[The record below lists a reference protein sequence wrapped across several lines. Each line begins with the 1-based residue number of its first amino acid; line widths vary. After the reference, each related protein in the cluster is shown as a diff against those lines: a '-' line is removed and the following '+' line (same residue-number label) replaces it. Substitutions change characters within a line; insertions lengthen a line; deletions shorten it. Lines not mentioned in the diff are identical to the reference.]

1 MDMVPL
7 YVCFQ
12 RLFKIRKKITV
23 PFLHVPFL
31 PMPFLPTFP
40 PVTFVSKNEKIHS
53 KKHCLRQA
61 TQVLSAHYVAYNII
75 M

>member
-1 MDMVPL
+1 MCV
-7 YVCFQ
+7 
-12 RLFKIRKKITV
+12 FKGYSKLEKKITV

-40 PVTFVSKNEKIHS
+40 PVTFTSTSKNEKIHS

-61 TQVLSAHYVAYNII
+61 TQVLSAHLCGI
-75 M
+75 